1 MRKIIKIVFVFIMT
15 IACGNLNQKKQ
26 EVSSDNANNTN
37 SLLENVKLAI
47 NPKFKNWVLFQNGTY
62 IIFDSI
68 KDSKNIREE
77 AIRKMKKYGP
87 VSAGGPAGD
96 FNVINLK
103 NPKAWIVSGHCYGMY
118 TYVNPKELDSQT
130 PNDVT
135 VGLFGR
141 SKRNLDGLN
150 PIVIHVNAAAKK

>member
-1 MRKIIKIVFVFIMT
+1 MQKILKIVFACIMT
-15 IACGNLNQKKQ
+15 IACGNPNQNKD
-26 EVSSDNANNTN
+26 EVSRDNASDTN

-68 KDSKNIREE
+68 KDSKNIKEE

-103 NPKAWIVSGHCYGMY
+103 NPKAWIVSGHYYGMY

-150 PIVIHVNAAAKK
+150 PIVIHVNGSIIN